1 MADNR
6 SPKHGSSP
14 KTFPDR
20 DKENS
25 PQDHASESQPD
36 GTAADAPRGETQAQ
50 PKPGQNRVQPSGVG
64 PTGDNPATAG
74 SGERRVR
81 SETPENR
88 TGQINPSAPTE
99 STEGANTLAG
109 DVEKDLPPNPT
120 MDSAGE
126 VGEPSGKGTLDVDP
140 EIFEEASS
148 AHYADENPT
157 DKRPGK
163 EGAGDLRRPGK
174 VKEDDAA

>member
-20 DKENS
+20 DKDNPPE
-25 PQDHASESQPD
+25 DIASESQPD
-36 GTAADAPRGETQAQ
+36 GTAAESPRGETQAQ
-50 PKPGQNRVQPSGVG
+50 PKPGQNRVEPSGTG
-64 PTGDNPATAG
+64 PTGDHPATAG
-74 SGERRVR
+74 HGHRRVR

-99 STEGANTLAG
+99 ATEGASTA
-109 DVEKDLPPNPT
+109 EQHLPANPT

-126 VGEPSGKGTLDVDP
+126 VGEPSGKGNLDVDP
-140 EIFEEASS
+140 ETFEQAGGP
-148 AHYADENPT
+148 NPT
-157 DKRPGK
+157 EKRPGK
-163 EGAGDLRRPGK
+163 EGAGDLRKR
-174 VKEDDAA
+174 A